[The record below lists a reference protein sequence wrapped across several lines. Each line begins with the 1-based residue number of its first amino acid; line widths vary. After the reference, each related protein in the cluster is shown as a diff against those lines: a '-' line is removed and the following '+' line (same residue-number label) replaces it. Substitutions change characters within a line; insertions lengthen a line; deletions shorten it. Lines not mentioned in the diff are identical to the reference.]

1 MLHKTISRLILQ
13 LHRALLSIK
22 YLMRKYK
29 ESFFQTTKG
38 ILITRYIRN
47 YVRFI
52 KFIRQMQT
60 ISALYK
66 PRFKSPGKDFFY
78 STCLFYSAIAVP
90 VDSAYFGSG
99 TQAFRVLLD
108 GIKCGGTESNVGLC
122 HTGFWGVND
131 CDHDEDAGLLCIGI
145 IYLIASISFHLF
157 YTSCSL
163 NSHQLTYNVQ

>member
-1 MLHKTISRLILQ
+1 MYYTSLIGGKMLHKTISRLILQ

-66 PRFKSPGKDFFY
+66 PRFKSPGKDFFILHVCF
-78 STCLFYSAIAVP
+78 T
-90 VDSAYFGSG
+90 
-99 TQAFRVLLD
+99 VLLQYLWTLP
-108 GIKCGGTESNVGLC
+108 ILVLEHRPS
-122 HTGFWGVND
+122 GFFLMVLSVEGQNQMLVCVIQD
-131 CDHDEDAGLLCIGI
+131 SGE
-145 IYLIASISFHLF
+145 
-157 YTSCSL
+157 
-163 NSHQLTYNVQ
+163 